1 MSPVSSSATDFERN
15 ARLILEESVSRIDA
29 RTRSRLNQARQAAV
43 EAAGARQRPWW
54 RSVSFMPAAGAVTAA
69 LLAVML
75 WHREPAVHEPPLL
88 EGRAP
93 AVEDIDLLADTEGL
107 DLVEGWDGPGPGF
120 YEWAA
125 EQTDANVQST
135 G

>member
-1 MSPVSSSATDFERN
+1 MSLVNEPMGDFERN
-15 ARLILEESVSRIDA
+15 ARTVLEASVSRIDA

-43 EAAGARQRPWW
+43 EMAGARHRPKW
-54 RSVSFMPAAGAVTAA
+54 RSYTLMPAAGVAAAA
-69 LLAVML
+69 LVALMI
-75 WHREPAVHEPPLL
+75 WHREPAMHEPPIL
-88 EGRAP
+88 EGRTP

-107 DLVEGWDGPGPGF
+107 DLVEGWDSPGF

-125 EQTDANVQST
+125 DQTDASLQSD